1 MKNFVH
7 FLDLEITSP
16 CFLFSLLG
24 LDLLPDLLLH
34 LDAIISMSPPICFL
48 APFIT
53 VPSLKNRFCQDL
65 EAKVC
70 SYLSTASTLVV
81 CQVGYIS
88 MAEPADAICIVI
100 DLDTAIGFLSCS
112 TVMSGF
118 PPLFH
123 NLSNLFQLY
132 CIWVVPENEQARKMQ
147 LAIKA

>member
-53 VPSLKNRFCQDL
+53 VASLKQKTVSRFGDRGVFLPFYSQHTCCLPGWLHQHGRTSR
-65 EAKVC
+65 C
-70 SYLSTASTLVV
+70 YLH
-81 CQVGYIS
+81 C
-88 MAEPADAICIVI
+88 
-100 DLDTAIGFLSCS
+100 
-112 TVMSGF
+112 
-118 PPLFH
+118 H
-123 NLSNLFQLY
+123 
-132 CIWVVPENEQARKMQ
+132 
-147 LAIKA
+147 